1 MTRVIKFRG
10 KQNSWIYGG
19 LTIFEGQATIFDQD
33 CVANSAYEVDY
44 NSVGQ
49 FSGFLDKKETE
60 IFEGDIVK
68 YNHSTSKF
76 SVSFK
81 ALVVFYEGCF
91 GLYWE
96 REMLGKIE
104 KKFEPLSKVDLRFLK
119 VIGNNFDTKFSFTQ
133 STSEAIS

>member
-10 KQNSWIYGG
+10 KQKSWIYGG
-19 LTIFEGQATIFDQD
+19 LAIFEGQATIFDEN

-49 FSGFLDKKETE
+49 FAGFLDKKEEE

-68 YNHSTSKF
+68 YHHSTSKF
-76 SVSFK
+76 LVSYK
-81 ALVVFYEGCF
+81 AIVVFYNGSFCLF
-91 GLYWE
+91 WE

-104 KKFEPLSKVDLRFLK
+104 RHIEPLSSINLRFLK
-119 VIGNNFDTKFSFTQ
+119 VIGNIFDTKIEFPVLEF
-133 STSEAIS
+133 